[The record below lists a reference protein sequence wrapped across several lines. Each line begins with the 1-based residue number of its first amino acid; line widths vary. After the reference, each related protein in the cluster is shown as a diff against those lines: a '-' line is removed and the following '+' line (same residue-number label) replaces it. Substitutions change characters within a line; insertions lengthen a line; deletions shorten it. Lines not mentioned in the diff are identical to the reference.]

1 MITKKI
7 GNNIEKL
14 YSSEKEFSDDGNA
27 AYHNNWREAPEGSY
41 AKTDDGQILR
51 ILKKSKFKDGKE
63 YIRTILGSH
72 KISDKALI
80 GGKPPKNIYSFA
92 KNKFCN
98 EQRMDREEPN
108 SKEVVFAKYV
118 AHGMPP
124 EDAYMRVF
132 PTNNRD
138 YAKNVS
144 NALFKTERIR
154 TLISEEAKAM
164 LDKVGID
171 EEYLL
176 NNTKHIIDND
186 GGRDSD
192 RLRAI
197 EMLMKIAGMFPNDK
211 KTESLTVFQ
220 GFTQDQL
227 KQLGD
232 ADVKMLGHAE
242 KDIAQ

>member
-7 GNNIEKL
+7 GKSTEKL
-14 YSSEKEFSDDGNA
+14 YNSEKEFIDDGNA
-27 AYHNNWREAPEGSY
+27 AYHNNWRNAPEGSY
-41 AKTDDGQILR
+41 AKSDDGQIFR
-51 ILKKSKFKDGKE
+51 ILKKSKFKDGNE
-63 YIRTILGSH
+63 YIRTILGSY
-72 KISDKALI
+72 KISDKTLI

-98 EQRMDREEPN
+98 EQRMSREEPN
-108 SKEVVFAKYV
+108 PKEVVFAKYV
-118 AHGMPP
+118 AHGMNP

-132 PTNNRD
+132 PTNNRK

-154 TLISEEAKAM
+154 TLISEEAKEM
-164 LDKVGID
+164 LDKAGIN

-176 NNTKHIIDND
+176 SNAKFIIDNGD
-186 GGRDSD
+186 GRDSD
-192 RLRAI
+192 KLRAI

-220 GFTQDQL
+220 GFTKEQL
-227 KQLGD
+227 NQLNRT
-232 ADVKMLGHAE
+232 DVKAIGHAE
-242 KDIAQ
+242 KDIT